1 MQQTTTSD
9 TAASTDAERPSGW
22 MRLAR
27 GGAAAVVAWSLL
39 LQVTAGVLI
48 PPVAVIG
55 VLFLAFVPFLTGHRR
70 RLGLALAVVGVL
82 AVVGNLGGVVDDLS
96 NPDSTPAFILTLL
109 AVAGAATATI
119 GGLGVFFGWSAEKV
133 RTVAMAS
140 VGTLA
145 VGSMVS
151 VVIGANT
158 DSDARLPADL
168 SVIASQLRWEP
179 TEIAVGSGDSGV
191 WIDNRDGVRHAFVVP
206 ELGIDVEIPALKSR
220 RVEVTASAGTYE
232 LICTVPGHESMTGTL
247 IVEG

>member
-1 MQQTTTSD
+1 MQTTTSD
-9 TAASTDAERPSGW
+9 TAASVEFEQPSGW
-22 MRLAR
+22 TRLAR
-27 GGAAAVVAWSLL
+27 GGAIAMVAWSLL
-39 LQVTAGVLI
+39 LQLTAGSLI

-55 VLFLAFVPFLTGHRR
+55 VVFLAFVPFLTGHRR

-82 AVVGNLGGVVDDLS
+82 SLVGNLGVVIDDLS
-96 NPDSTPAFILTLL
+96 NPNSTPAFVLTLL
-109 AVAGAATATI
+109 AVLGAATATT
-119 GGLGVFFGWSAEKV
+119 GGLGVFFGWSGERV

-140 VGTLA
+140 VATLA

-151 VVIGANT
+151 VILGANT
-158 DSDARLPADL
+158 DSDAKMPADL

-179 TEIAVGSGDSGV
+179 TEIALGSGDSAL

-206 ELGIDVEIPALKSR
+206 ELGIDLEIPALKAR
-220 RVEVTASAGTYE
+220 RVEVFAGPGTYE